1 MDRSMAAALQA
12 ATQTSSTTSCPPG
25 RADRHRRGVRHGRRA
40 RRSRRRRRPVRRLR
54 AIAVRPYAAVAGVVG
69 ASRPVVTA
77 VDGVA
82 ADGGGFGSDEEP
94 ESEGR

>member
-1 MDRSMAAALQA
+1 MRS
-12 ATQTSSTTSCPPG
+12 
-25 RADRHRRGVRHGRRA
+25 
-40 RRSRRRRRPVRRLR
+40 
-54 AIAVRPYAAVAGVVG
+54 IAVQLYAAVAGVVG

-94 ESEGR
+94 EFEGR